1 MIDFNQLMLEYAKC
15 YKDKSRVYMIQNFL
29 KTYDATQ
36 RREIPFKLFPM
47 QQKICQTIGSSNN
60 AVMTKPRQAGV
71 STTTGGFIACEMCLA
86 DKDSPQTALIIGNT
100 LDLAQLMLFKI
111 RDFLMQFPLWMWGEE
126 FMGQD
131 YDITQPPDNL
141 NVIFK
146 KCNDKELH
154 LKNGCKVFARS
165 SGPNASRGVGK

>member
-1 MIDFNQLMLEYAKC
+1 
-15 YKDKSRVYMIQNFL
+15 
-29 KTYDATQ
+29 
-36 RREIPFKLFPM
+36 
-47 QQKICQTIGSSNN
+47 
-60 AVMTKPRQAGV
+60 
-71 STTTGGFIACEMCLA
+71 
-86 DKDSPQTALIIGNT
+86 
-100 LDLAQLMLFKI
+100 
-111 RDFLMQFPLWMWGEE
+111 MQFPLWMWGEE
-126 FMGQD
+126 FMNQG